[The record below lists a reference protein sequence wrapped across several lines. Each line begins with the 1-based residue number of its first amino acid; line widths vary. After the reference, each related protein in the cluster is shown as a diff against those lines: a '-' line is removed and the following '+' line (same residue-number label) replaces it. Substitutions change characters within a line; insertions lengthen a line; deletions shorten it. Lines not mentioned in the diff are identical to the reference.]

1 MSKHLFSPAD
11 ILLPKKD
18 FEKWSVI
25 ACDQFTSRMDYWEDA
40 AKIVGDAP
48 STLNLIYPE
57 AYLGKTDK
65 NKVTKNINAEMIKYL
80 ENGVYNE
87 YKDAFIYVE
96 RIQSDGKMRAGL
108 VGAVD
113 LNSYDYR
120 EGSKSKV
127 RATEKTVLERI
138 PPRVEIRKGAVTEL
152 PHVLMLMDDVN
163 NTIIEPLGDMA
174 KAGKL
179 TKIYDFTLMLGGGS
193 IKGYLV
199 PAELNDVIAEKIEA
213 LGALHSGITLAVGD
227 GNHSLASAKDCY
239 ELDPENVS
247 SYALCELVNIHTPA
261 LEFEPIYRTVEGCE
275 PVSIFA
281 SFKEYLSDC
290 GSKISE
296 KATEGAQR
304 ITFVAGNTETELFI
318 VNAPHTLAVGTVQ
331 LFLDSYLAKG
341 GKGEVDYIHGED
353 EVKNIASKENACGFI
368 YDGMSKSEL
377 FVAVE
382 KEGVLPRKT
391 FSMGHARDKR
401 YYTEVRKIR
410 SI

>member
-1 MSKHLFSPAD
+1 MNKYLFSPAD

-25 ACDQFTSRMDYWEDA
+25 ACDQFTSRLDYWEEA
-40 AKIVGDAP
+40 AKFVGDAP
-48 STLNLIYPE
+48 STLKLIYPE

-65 NKVTKNINAEMIKYL
+65 NEVTKNINAEMIKYL

-87 YKDAFIYVE
+87 YKNVFIYVE

-113 LNSYDYR
+113 LREYDYR

-163 NTIIEPLGDMA
+163 ETIIEPLGEMA
-174 KAGKL
+174 KAEKL
-179 TKIYDFTLMLGGGS
+179 TKVYDFTLMLGGGS

-199 PAELNDVIAEKIEA
+199 PAELNEEIAQKIEA
-213 LGALHSGITLAVGD
+213 LGERHSGITLAVGD

-239 ELDPENVS
+239 DLDPENVS
-247 SYALCELVNIHTPA
+247 PYALCELVNIHTPA
-261 LEFEPIYRTVEGCE
+261 LEFEPIYRTVEACDPSE
-275 PVSIFA
+275 IFDA
-281 SFKEYLSDC
+281 FKEYLANC

-296 KATEGAQR
+296 SEVSEAQK
-304 ITFVAGNTETELFI
+304 ITFVSAEEEKILFI
-318 VNAPHTLAVGTVQ
+318 AQPPHTLAVGTVQ
-331 LFLDSYLAKG
+331 LFLDSYI

-353 EVKNIASKENACGFI
+353 EVKNIASKSDACGFI
-368 YDGMSKSEL
+368 YNGMSKSEL
-377 FVAVE
+377 FTAVE

-410 SI
+410 K

>member
-1 MSKHLFSPAD
+1 MSKYLFSPAD

-25 ACDQFTSRMDYWEDA
+25 ACDQFTSRIDYWEDA

-48 STLNLIYPE
+48 STLKLIYPE

-65 NKVTKNINAEMIKYL
+65 NEVTKNINSEMIKYL

-113 LNSYDYR
+113 LNQYDYR

-163 NTIIEPLGDMA
+163 NTIIEPLGDLA
-174 KAGKL
+174 ASGKL
-179 TKIYDFTLMLGGGS
+179 TKIYDFELMLGGGS

-199 PAELNDVIAEKIEA
+199 PAELNDAISAKIEA
-213 LGALHSGITLAVGD
+213 LGERHSGITLAVGD

-261 LEFEPIYRTVEGCE
+261 LEFEPIYRTVEGCD
-275 PVSIFA
+275 PASLLA
-281 SFKEYLSDC
+281 SFKEYLTAC
-290 GSKISE
+290 GAEISE
-296 KATEGAQR
+296 KETKDAQKINFVSADGESEIF
-304 ITFVAGNTETELFI
+304 ITNP
-318 VNAPHTLAVGTVQ
+318 PHTLAVGTVQ
-331 LFLDSYLAKG
+331 LFLDSYLKNG
-341 GKGEVDYIHGED
+341 GTGEVDYIHGED
-353 EVKNIASKENACGFI
+353 EVKNIASKENSCGFI

-410 SI
+410 NI